1 MPRVLVT
8 GAGRGI
14 GLELARQYAADGWEV
29 IATVREPG
37 KAEDL
42 AALGARVEPLDMR
55 DFTAIEA
62 FPQRL
67 GGEPLDLFV
76 ANAGISRARWIRSRE
91 DAQAWQ
97 EVHAVN
103 AVAPTLL
110 AEALL
115 PLVEAA
121 GGRMAAISSRMGSID
136 DSSGGYIG
144 YRASKA
150 ALNAAWR
157 ALALG
162 WRERPVTLLLLHP
175 GWVKTDMGGA
185 GAPLTA
191 EESVAGMR
199 RVIAGLPRSASGAFV
214 DYRGAPIPW

>member
-29 IATVREPG
+29 VATVRDPAG
-37 KAEDL
+37 AADL
-42 AALGARVEPLDMR
+42 AGLGVRVEPLDML
-55 DFTAIEA
+55 DFAALAA
-62 FPQRL
+62 FPERL
-67 GGEPLDLFV
+67 GTAPLDLFV
-76 ANAGISRARWIRSRE
+76 ANAGVSKAKWIRDRDDVE
-91 DAQAWQ
+91 AWQ

-110 AEALL
+110 AESLL

-162 WRERPVTLLLLHP
+162 WRDRPVTLLLLHP
-175 GWVKTDMGGA
+175 GWVQTDMGGPQ
-185 GAPLTA
+185 APLPA
-191 EESVAGMR
+191 QESVAGMR

-214 DYRGAPIPW
+214 DYRGAPVPW

>member
-1 MPRVLVT
+1 MRRVLIT

-29 IATVREPG
+29 IATVRDPG
-37 KAEDL
+37 KAGEL
-42 AALGARVEPLDMR
+42 AALGIRVEALDMR
-55 DFTAIEA
+55 DFGAVAA
-62 FPQRL
+62 FPGRL
-67 GGEPLDLFV
+67 ERRSLDLFV
-76 ANAGISRARWIRSRE
+76 ANAGVSKAKWIRGRE
-91 DAQAWQ
+91 DAETWQ

-121 GGRMAAISSRMGSID
+121 GGRMAAISSRMGSIA
-136 DSSGGYIG
+136 DSSGGHIG

-175 GWVKTDMGGA
+175 GWVQTDMGGPQ
-185 GAPLTA
+185 APLQV

-214 DYRGAPIPW
+214 DYLGAPVPW

>member
-8 GAGRGI
+8 GAGRGL
-14 GLELARQYAADGWEV
+14 GLELARQYEADGWEV
-29 IATVREPG
+29 IATVREPD
-37 KAEDL
+37 KATEL
-42 AALGARVEPLDMR
+42 AALGVRVEALDMR
-55 DFTAIEA
+55 DFGALAA
-62 FPQRL
+62 FPERL
-67 GGEPLDLFV
+67 GGKPLDLFI
-76 ANAGISRARWIRSRE
+76 ANAGVSKAKWIRSRDDAE
-91 DAQAWQ
+91 DWQ

-110 AEALL
+110 AESLL

-121 GGRMAAISSRMGSID
+121 EGRMAAINSRMGSID

-162 WRERPVTLLLLHP
+162 WRERPVTLVLLHP
-175 GWVKTDMGGA
+175 GWVQTDMGGPQ
-185 GAPLTA
+185 APLPA
-191 EESVAGMR
+191 DESVAGMR
-199 RVIAGLPRSASGAFV
+199 RVIAELPRSESGAFL
-214 DYRGAPIPW
+214 DYRGAPVPW

>member
-1 MPRVLVT
+1 MARVLIT

-14 GLELARQYAADGWEV
+14 GLELARQYAADGWDV
-29 IATVREPG
+29 VATVRDPS
-37 KAEDL
+37 KAEEL
-42 AALGARVEPLDMR
+42 GALGVRIEALDMR
-55 DFTAIEA
+55 DFGALQA
-62 FPQRL
+62 FPEKL
-67 GGEPLDLFV
+67 GGEPLDLFI
-76 ANAGISRARWIRSRE
+76 ANAGITKAKSIRSAG
-91 DAQAWQ
+91 DAEAWQ

-136 DSSGGYIG
+136 DSSGGYVA

-157 ALALG
+157 AMALG
-162 WRERPVTLLLLHP
+162 WSGRPVTLILLHP
-175 GWVKTDMGGA
+175 GWVQTDMGGA
-185 GAPLTA
+185 QAPLA
-191 EESVAGMR
+191 ADESVAGMR
-199 RVIAGLPRSASGAFV
+199 RLIAGLPRRATGSFL
-214 DYRGAPIPW
+214 DYRGEPVPW

>member
-14 GLELARQYAADGWEV
+14 GLEIARQYAADGWEV
-29 IATVREPG
+29 VATIRSPEG
-37 KAEDL
+37 AGEL
-42 AALGARVEPLDMR
+42 RRLGVRVEALDMR
-55 DFTAIEA
+55 DFASLAA
-62 FPQRL
+62 FPDRL
-67 GGEPLDLFV
+67 GPQPLDLFI
-76 ANAGISRARWIRSRE
+76 ANAGVSKAKWIRSAG
-91 DAQAWQ
+91 DAETWQ

-103 AVAPTLL
+103 TVAPTLL
-110 AEALL
+110 AELVL
-115 PLVEAA
+115 PLVETA

-136 DSSGGYIG
+136 DSSGGYVA

-162 WRERPVTLLLLHP
+162 WRDRDVTLLLLHP
-175 GWVKTDMGGA
+175 GWVQTDMGGPQ
-185 GAPLTA
+185 APLPV

-199 RVIAGLPRSASGAFV
+199 RVIAGLPRHASGAFV
-214 DYRGAPIPW
+214 DYRGAPVPW

>member
-1 MPRVLVT
+1 MSTILIT

-14 GLELARQYAADGWEV
+14 GLEFARQYAAQGWEV
-29 IATVREPG
+29 VATVRDPA
-37 KAEDL
+37 KADEL
-42 AALGARVEPLDMR
+42 ASLGVRVEALDMR
-55 DFTAIEA
+55 DFGALAA
-62 FPQRL
+62 FAERL
-67 GGEPLDLFV
+67 GGAPLDLFV
-76 ANAGISRARWIRSRE
+76 ANAGISKAKWIRSRE
-91 DAQAWQ
+91 DSEAWQ

-110 AEALL
+110 AETLL

-121 GGRMAAISSRMGSID
+121 GGRMAAITSRMGSIA
-136 DSSGGYIG
+136 DSSGGYVG

-162 WRERPVTLLLLHP
+162 WSDKPVTLLLLHP
-175 GWVKTDMGGA
+175 GWVQTDMGGPQ
-185 GAPLTA
+185 APLPLD
-191 EESVAGMR
+191 ESVAGMR

-214 DYRGAPIPW
+214 DYRGEPVPW

>member
-1 MPRVLVT
+1 MKRVLVT
-8 GAGRGI
+8 GAGRGL
-14 GLELARQYAADGWEV
+14 GLEIARQYAAEGWEV
-29 IATVREPG
+29 VATVRDPARAGE
-37 KAEDL
+37 L
-42 AALGARVEPLDMR
+42 TALGVRVEALDMR
-55 DFTAIEA
+55 DFAALAA
-62 FPQRL
+62 FPERL
-67 GGEPLDLFV
+67 GGEPLDLFI
-76 ANAGISRARWIRSRE
+76 ANAGLSKAKWIRSRDDGE
-91 DAQAWQ
+91 AWQ

-103 AVAPTLL
+103 SVAPTLL
-110 AEALL
+110 AETLL

-175 GWVKTDMGGA
+175 GWVRTDMGGPQ
-185 GAPLTA
+185 APLQA

-214 DYRGAPIPW
+214 DYRGEPVPW

>member
-14 GLELARQYAADGWEV
+14 GLELARQYAGEGWDV
-29 IATVREPG
+29 IATVREPA
-37 KAEDL
+37 KAQELAALGVRVEALDMRDL
-42 AALGARVEPLDMR
+42 AALA
-55 DFTAIEA
+55 A
-62 FPQRL
+62 FPERL
-67 GGEPLDLFV
+67 GSEPLDLFV
-76 ANAGISRARWIRSRE
+76 ANAGISKAKWIRTAE
-91 DAQAWQ
+91 DAEAWQ
-97 EVHAVN
+97 DVHLVN
-103 AVAPTLL
+103 SVAPTLL
-110 AEALL
+110 AEVLVS
-115 PLVEAA
+115 LVEAA

-136 DSSGGYIG
+136 DSSGGYVG

-162 WRERPVTLLLLHP
+162 WRERPVTLVLLHP
-175 GWVKTDMGGA
+175 GWVQTDMGGPQ
-185 GAPLTA
+185 APLSV

-199 RVIAGLPRSASGAFV
+199 AVIAGLGRSESGAFV

>member
-1 MPRVLVT
+1 MPRILVT

-29 IATVREPG
+29 IATVRDPKSAGE
-37 KAEDL
+37 L
-42 AALGARVEPLDMR
+42 AALRVRVEPLDMR
-55 DFTAIEA
+55 DFAALAA
-62 FPQRL
+62 FPERL
-67 GGEPLDLFV
+67 GGEPLDLFI
-76 ANAGISRARWIRSRE
+76 ANAGISKAKWIRSRE
-91 DAQAWQ
+91 DAEAWQ

-121 GGRMAAISSRMGSID
+121 GGRMAAISSEMGSIAG
-136 DSSGGYIG
+136 SSVGYVG
-144 YRASKA
+144 YRSSKA

-162 WRERPVTLLLLHP
+162 WRGRPVTLVLLHP
-175 GWVKTDMGGA
+175 GWVQTDMGGPQ
-185 GAPLTA
+185 APLPV

-199 RVIAGLPRSASGAFV
+199 RVIAGLPRGASGAFV
-214 DYRGAPIPW
+214 DFRGAPVAW

>member
-1 MPRVLVT
+1 MKRVLVT

-29 IATVREPG
+29 VATVRDT
-37 KAEDL
+37 ARATVL
-42 AALGARVEPLDMR
+42 AALGVRVEALDMR
-55 DFTAIEA
+55 DFAAVAA

-67 GGEPLDLFV
+67 GGEPLDLFI
-76 ANAGISRARWIRSRE
+76 ANAGLSKAKWIRSGE

-110 AEALL
+110 AETLL
-115 PLVEAA
+115 PTVEAA

-162 WRERPVTLLLLHP
+162 CRDRPVTLLLLHP
-175 GWVKTDMGGA
+175 GWVRTDMGGPQ
-185 GAPLTA
+185 APLPV

-199 RVIAGLPRSASGAFV
+199 RVIAGLPRSASGAFL
-214 DYRGAPIPW
+214 DYRGAPVPW

>member
-1 MPRVLVT
+1 MKRVLIT

-29 IATVREPG
+29 VATVRDPAKAPG
-37 KAEDL
+37 L
-42 AALGARVEPLDMR
+42 ARLGVRVEALDMR
-55 DFTAIEA
+55 DFAALEA
-62 FPQRL
+62 FPDRL
-67 GGEPLDLFV
+67 GGAPLDLFI
-76 ANAGISRARWIRSRE
+76 ANAGISQAKWIRTRE
-91 DAQAWQ
+91 DCEAWQ
-97 EVHAVN
+97 EAHAVN

-121 GGRMAAISSRMGSID
+121 GGSMAAISSRMGSIA
-136 DSSGGYIG
+136 DSSGGYIA

-162 WRERPVTLLLLHP
+162 WRERAVTLILLHP
-175 GWVKTDMGGA
+175 GWVKTDMGGPQ
-185 GAPLTA
+185 APLPG

-199 RVIAGLPRSASGAFV
+199 RVIAAVPRRESGGFV
-214 DYRGAPIPW
+214 DYRGEPVPW

>member
-1 MPRVLVT
+1 MPRALVT
-8 GAGRGI
+8 GAGRGL

-29 IATVREPG
+29 IATVRDSGAASPL
-37 KAEDL
+37 EDAGL
-42 AALGARVEPLDMR
+42 RVEALDMR
-55 DFTAIEA
+55 DFGAVAA
-62 FPQRL
+62 FHQRL
-67 GGEPLDLFV
+67 GGAPLDLFI
-76 ANAGISRARWIRSRE
+76 ANAGISQAKWIRSAT
-91 DAQAWQ
+91 DAEAWQ

-103 AVAPTLL
+103 SVAPTLL
-110 AEALL
+110 AETLL

-121 GGRMAAISSRMGSID
+121 GGRMAAISSQMGSIA

-162 WRERPVTLLLLHP
+162 WRDREVTLLLLHP
-175 GWVKTDMGGA
+175 GWVQTDMGGPQ
-185 GAPLTA
+185 APLPA

-199 RVIAGLPRSASGAFV
+199 RVIASAPRSASGSFL
-214 DYRGAPIPW
+214 DYQGASVAW

>member
-14 GLELARQYAADGWEV
+14 GLEFARQYAADGWDV
-29 IATVREPG
+29 VATVREPA
-37 KAEDL
+37 KAGEL
-42 AALGARVEPLDMR
+42 AALGVRVEALDMR
-55 DFTAIEA
+55 DFAAVAA
-62 FPQRL
+62 FAGRL
-67 GGEPLDLFV
+67 DGGPFDLFI
-76 ANAGISRARWIRSRE
+76 ANAGISKAKWIRGRE
-91 DAQAWQ
+91 DAEAWQ

-110 AEALL
+110 AETLL

-121 GGRMAAISSRMGSID
+121 GGRMAAISSRMGSLA
-136 DSSGGYIG
+136 DSSGGYVG

-162 WRERPVTLLLLHP
+162 WRSRPVTLVLLHP
-175 GWVKTDMGGA
+175 GWVRTDMGGPQ
-185 GAPLTA
+185 APLPV

-199 RVIAGLPRSASGAFV
+199 RAIAGLPRSASGSFV
-214 DYRGAPIPW
+214 DYRGAPVPW

>member
-1 MPRVLVT
+1 MKRVLVT

-29 IATVREPG
+29 VATVRDPS
-37 KAEDL
+37 KAGEL
-42 AALGARVEPLDMR
+42 ASLGVQMEALDMR
-55 DFTAIEA
+55 DFEA
-62 FPQRL
+62 LAAFRERL
-67 GGEPLDLFV
+67 GGSPLDLFI
-76 ANAGISRARWIRSRE
+76 ANAGLSKAKWIRSPE
-91 DAQAWQ
+91 DAEDWQ

-103 AVAPTLL
+103 SAAPVLL
-110 AEALL
+110 AETLL

-121 GGRMAAISSRMGSID
+121 GGRMAAISSQMGSIA

-162 WRERPVTLLLLHP
+162 WRSRPVTLLLLHP
-175 GWVKTDMGGA
+175 GWVQTDMGGPQ
-185 GAPLTA
+185 APLPV

-199 RVIAGLPRSASGAFV
+199 RVIAGLPRSASGAFL
-214 DYRGAPIPW
+214 DYRGEPVPW

>member
-1 MPRVLVT
+1 MKRVLIT

-29 IATVREPG
+29 VATVRDPG
-37 KAEDL
+37 QATE
-42 AALGARVEPLDMR
+42 LGSLGVRVEALDMR
-55 DFTAIEA
+55 DFAALAA
-62 FPQRL
+62 FPERL
-67 GGEPLDLFV
+67 GGEPLDLFI
-76 ANAGISRARWIRSRE
+76 ANAGISKAKWIRSPE
-91 DAQAWQ
+91 DAEAWQ

-110 AEALL
+110 AETLL

-162 WRERPVTLLLLHP
+162 WRERPVTLILLHL
-175 GWVKTDMGGA
+175 GWVQTDMGGSQ
-185 GAPLTA
+185 APLPV

-199 RVIAGLPRSASGAFV
+199 RLIAGLPQSASGAFV
-214 DYRGAPIPW
+214 DYRGEPVPW

>member
-14 GLELARQYAADGWEV
+14 GLELARQYAAEGWEV
-29 IATVREPG
+29 VATVREPA
-37 KAEDL
+37 KAGDL
-42 AALGARVEPLDMR
+42 AALGVRVEPLDMR
-55 DFTAIEA
+55 DFAALEA
-62 FPQRL
+62 FPAQL
-67 GGEPLDLFV
+67 AGEPLDLFV
-76 ANAGISRARWIRSRE
+76 ANAGISRARSIRSRD
-91 DAQAWQ
+91 DAEAWQ

-121 GGRMAAISSRMGSID
+121 GGRMAAVSSRMGSID

-162 WRERPVTLLLLHP
+162 WRERPVTLLLIHP
-175 GWVKTDMGGA
+175 GWVQTDMGGA
-185 GAPLTA
+185 GAPLSA
-191 EESVAGMR
+191 EESVAGIR
-199 RVIAGLPRSASGAFV
+199 RVIAGLPRSESGAFV
-214 DYRGAPIPW
+214 DHRGAPIPW